1 MGHQLFEFANR
12 KGAYYEELAEHHLKS
27 REPKKAKELLLG
39 AVQWYRKGG
48 NEEKA
53 KECQQKADSIKL

>member
-1 MGHQLFEFANR
+1 MGHQLFEFANK

-27 REPKKAKELLLG
+27 KEPKKAKRLLLG
-39 AVQWYRKGG
+39 AVEWYKKGG

-53 KECQQKADSIKL
+53 RVCQEKADAIQI